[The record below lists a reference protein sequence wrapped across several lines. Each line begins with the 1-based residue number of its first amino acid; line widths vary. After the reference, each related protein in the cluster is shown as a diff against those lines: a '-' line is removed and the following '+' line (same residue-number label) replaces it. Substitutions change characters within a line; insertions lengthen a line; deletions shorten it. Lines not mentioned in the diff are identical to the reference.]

1 MVSASA
7 RQALVVANPRVPRK
21 AGWGGTGLSE
31 PGGARLRA
39 KSGPF
44 RLACVQVSAGNE
56 VGPNVDAASKLVRR
70 AAAEGADL
78 VSLPECVAL
87 IEPDRAALKRK
98 SSGEGAPMTAF
109 AALADEL
116 GIWLHVG
123 SVATVAEGG
132 RIANRGYLVDP
143 GGAVA
148 ARYDKIHMF
157 DVDLGDGEAYRESD
171 TYEPGDHAVCADL
184 PWGRLGL
191 TICYDVRF
199 PSLYAYLAEAGA
211 DFIGVP
217 SAFTRKTGQAHWHV
231 LLRARA
237 IETGCWIFAA
247 AQCGEH
253 AGARRT
259 YGHSLIVDPW
269 GRIVAEA
276 GEEPGVIVA
285 DIDPARVRQAR
296 RAIPSLAN
304 ARRFAP
310 PCRAAGRA
318 S

>member
-1 MVSASA
+1 MSDS
-7 RQALVVANPRVPRK
+7 
-21 AGWGGTGLSE
+21 
-31 PGGARLRA
+31 
-39 KSGPF
+39 F

-56 VGPNVDAASKLVRR
+56 IGPNLNAAAELVRR

-98 SSGEGAPMTAF
+98 SSGEAGPLAAF
-109 AALADEL
+109 AALAGEL

-123 SVATVAEGG
+123 SLAAGADSG
-132 RIANRGYLVDP
+132 RIANRSYLLDP
-143 GGAVA
+143 DGAVA

-157 DVDLGDGEAYRESD
+157 DVDLGDGESYRESD
-171 TYEPGDHAVCADL
+171 TYRPGDRAVCADL

-199 PSLYAYLAEAGA
+199 PSLYAHLAEAGA

-217 SAFTRKTGQAHWHV
+217 SAFTRKTGQVHWHV

-247 AQCGEH
+247 AQCGDH
-253 AGARRT
+253 VGARRT

-269 GRIVAEA
+269 GEIVAEA

-285 DIDPARVRQAR
+285 EIDPARVRQAR
-296 RAIPSLAN
+296 RSIPSLAN

-310 PCRAAGRA
+310 VSAAPPCRAEGRA
-318 S
+318 P